1 MTSSWCSQALR
12 RPVSGVPWCRVIRSA
27 LRLRCWRGEGPLSAW
42 AARPSSTAKWFAKP
56 PLVASLWTGH
66 AAKVLPRLVRR
77 PIPPNDRATMTQP
90 TMTQSKKVH
99 LTAIIEPGAKVPASC
114 SVGPYCHI
122 GSEVELG
129 ENCEL
134 MSHVVISGVTR
145 IGSNNRFF
153 PFGPIGCAP
162 QDTTYKREKTRLEI
176 GDHNVIREYVTLN
189 RGTAKGG
196 GITRV
201 GSHTLIMAY
210 SHVGHDCVIGDR
222 VMLVNGATLAGHVTV
237 EEWAVVGALCP
248 VHQFV
253 RIGAHAYVGG
263 GTTITQDVLPFSM
276 TSAARDTHAY
286 GMNKVG
292 LERRGFSAERIRKI
306 HHAYKTLLASKM
318 NTSQAL
324 AKLKSEADRG
334 EDIELLI
341 RFIEAAERGVIK

>member
-1 MTSSWCSQALR
+1 MTPEQKMTHSSR
-12 RPVSGVPWCRVIRSA
+12 IHP
-27 LRLRCWRGEGPLSAW
+27 
-42 AARPSSTAKWFAKP
+42 
-56 PLVASLWTGH
+56 
-66 AAKVLPRLVRR
+66 
-77 PIPPNDRATMTQP
+77 
-90 TMTQSKKVH
+90 
-99 LTAIIEPGAKVPASC
+99 TAIIEPGAKVPASC

-134 MSHVVISGVTR
+134 MSHVVIAGITR

-153 PFGPIGCAP
+153 PFGAIGCEP
-162 QDTTYKREKTRLEI
+162 QDITYKGEKTRLEM

-196 GITRV
+196 GTTRI

-210 SHVGHDCVIGDR
+210 SHVGHDSVIGDR

-237 EEWAVVGALCP
+237 EDWAVVGALCP

-253 RIGAHAYVGG
+253 RIGAHSYIGG

-276 TSAARDTHAY
+276 TSAARETHAY
-286 GMNKVG
+286 LMNKVG
-292 LERRGFSAERIRKI
+292 LQRRGFSKERIAKI
-306 HHAYKTLLASKM
+306 HHAYKILLASKM

-324 AKLKSEADRG
+324 EKLRSEADRG
-334 EDIELLI
+334 EDVEMLI
-341 RFIEAAERGVIK
+341 RFIETSERGVIK